1 MTKFQILKSIF
12 GYDTFR
18 EGQEPLIDS
27 ILSGRDVLGIMPT
40 GAGKSLCFQV
50 PALMQEGVTVVV
62 SPLISLMADQVKAL
76 NDAGVHAAYINSS
89 LTEGQISRA
98 MENARQGRYKIIYVA
113 PERLETASFL
123 SLPLYVKIDL
133 VAVDEAHC
141 ISQWGQNFRPSY
153 LKIVDFIERMPSRP
167 VIAAFTATATKLVKE
182 DILCI
187 LGLREPLVTV
197 TGYDRKNLFFS
208 VEKPQNKM
216 AALTAY
222 LRENAGKSGIVYC
235 STRKTVEEVYEKLL
249 AEGFPVTRYH
259 AGLPD
264 AERRQN
270 QEGFI
275 YDEQPLMVAT
285 NAFGMGIDK
294 SNVRFVIHY
303 NMPKDMESYYQEAG
317 RAGRDGLES
326 ECILYYGGQDVR
338 TNEFLIGKQNE
349 QEELDEMDRRAVMEK
364 EMERLRKMTYYC
376 FTSDCLRDY
385 ILKYFGEYGSVY
397 CGKCAN
403 CLTEFEEIDVTGE
416 AAVLFY
422 LVKTS
427 GNRYG
432 MSAIVDAAHGNNN
445 EKIRRFR
452 LQENP
457 YYGKLSKASIFRIR
471 QIVNELLIRGFFL
484 LTADEY
490 PVLKI
495 TAKAA
500 DWLENFDN
508 TERIVLKL
516 PKQQE
521 SASGSKEIRKK
532 SAKRGVADAARYP
545 ELFERLRALRMEL
558 AKKEHVPPYVV
569 FADKTLTEMSTYLP
583 DDREKMLQISGVGNH
598 KYGKYGEAFEKEIRE
613 YCREH
618 RIDTDDVIW

>member
-1 MTKFQILKSIF
+1 MTKSQILKSIF
-12 GYDTFR
+12 GYGTFR
-18 EGQEPLIDS
+18 EGQEALIDS

-98 MENARQGRYKIIYVA
+98 MENAQQGRYKIIYVA

-153 LKIVDFIERMPSRP
+153 LKIVDFIERMPRRP

-275 YDEQPLMVAT
+275 YDEQLLMVAT

-349 QEELDEMDRRAVMEK
+349 QEELDEVDRRAVMEK

-432 MSAIVDAAHGNNN
+432 MSAIVDAAHGSNN

-471 QIVNELLIRGFFL
+471 QIVNELLLRGFFL

-532 SAKRGVADAARYP
+532 SAKRGAADAARYP

>member
-1 MTKFQILKSIF
+1 MTKSQILKSIF

-18 EGQEPLIDS
+18 EGQEPLIES
-27 ILSGRDVLGIMPT
+27 ILSGRDALGIMPT

-50 PALMQEGVTVVV
+50 PALMLEGVTVVI

-123 SLPLYVKIDL
+123 SLPMYVKIGL

-153 LKIVDFIERMPSRP
+153 LKIVDFIERMPNRP

-182 DILCI
+182 DILNI
-187 LGLREPLVTV
+187 LGLREPFVMV

-208 VEKPQNKM
+208 VEKPQSKI

-222 LRENAGKSGIVYC
+222 LQENTGKSGIIYC
-235 STRKTVEEVYEKLL
+235 STRKTVEEVYEKLSE
-249 AEGFPVTRYH
+249 EGFPVTRYH
-259 AGLPD
+259 AGLAD
-264 AERRQN
+264 AERKQN
-270 QEGFI
+270 QERFI
-275 YDEQPLMVAT
+275 YDELPLMIAT

-317 RAGRDGLES
+317 RAGRDGLEA

-349 QEELDEMDRRAVMEK
+349 QEGLAETDRRAVMEK

-385 ILKYFGEYGSVY
+385 ILQYFGEYGFAR

-422 LVKTS
+422 LVKAS

-432 MSAIVDAAHGNNN
+432 MSAIVDAAHGSNN
-445 EKIRRFR
+445 EKIRKFR

-457 YYGKLSKASIFRIR
+457 YYGKLSKVSVFRLR
-471 QIVNELLIRGFFL
+471 QIVNELLLRGFFL

-500 DWLENFDN
+500 DWLEHFDN
-508 TERIVLKL
+508 TEQIMLKL

-521 SASGSKEIRKK
+521 SVLDSKEIRKK
-532 SAKRGVADAARYP
+532 SAKRGAVDAAKYP
-545 ELFERLRALRMEL
+545 DLFERLRALRMEL
-558 AKKEHVPPYVV
+558 AKKEHVPPYIV

-583 DDREKMLQISGVGNH
+583 DDREKMLQVSGVGNH
-598 KYGKYGEAFEKEIRE
+598 KYEKYGEAFERAIRE

-618 RIDTDDVIW
+618 RIDTDDVI

>member
-532 SAKRGVADAARYP
+532 SAKRGAADAARYP

>member
-532 SAKRGVADAARYP
+532 SAKRGAADAARYP

-569 FADKTLTEMSTYLP
+569 FADKTLTEKNCGL
-583 DDREKMLQISGVGNH
+583 
-598 KYGKYGEAFEKEIRE
+598 
-613 YCREH
+613 
-618 RIDTDDVIW
+618 

>member
-1 MTKFQILKSIF
+1 MTKSQILKSIF

-18 EGQEPLIDS
+18 EGQEALIDS

-62 SPLISLMADQVKAL
+62 SPLVSLMADQVKAL

-123 SLPLYVKIDL
+123 SLPMYVKIDL

-153 LKIVDFIERMPSRP
+153 LKIVDFIERMPRRP

-349 QEELDEMDRRAVMEK
+349 QEELDEVDRRAVMEK

-432 MSAIVDAAHGNNN
+432 MSAIVDAAHGSNN

-471 QIVNELLIRGFFL
+471 QIVNELLLRGFFL

-490 PVLKI
+490 PVLKV

-516 PKQQE
+516 PKQQK

-532 SAKRGVADAARYP
+532 SAKRGAADAARYP

>member
-1 MTKFQILKSIF
+1 M
-12 GYDTFR
+12 
-18 EGQEPLIDS
+18 
-27 ILSGRDVLGIMPT
+27 
-40 GAGKSLCFQV
+40 
-50 PALMQEGVTVVV
+50 
-62 SPLISLMADQVKAL
+62 
-76 NDAGVHAAYINSS
+76 
-89 LTEGQISRA
+89 
-98 MENARQGRYKIIYVA
+98 
-113 PERLETASFL
+113 
-123 SLPLYVKIDL
+123 
-133 VAVDEAHC
+133 
-141 ISQWGQNFRPSY
+141 
-153 LKIVDFIERMPSRP
+153 
-167 VIAAFTATATKLVKE
+167 
-182 DILCI
+182 
-187 LGLREPLVTV
+187 

-532 SAKRGVADAARYP
+532 SAKRGAADAARYP

>member
-500 DWLENFDN
+500 DWLANFDN

-532 SAKRGVADAARYP
+532 SAKRGAADAARYP

>member
-471 QIVNELLIRGFFL
+471 QIVYELLIRGFFL

-532 SAKRGVADAARYP
+532 SAKRGAADAARYP

>member
-1 MTKFQILKSIF
+1 MTKSQILKSIF
-12 GYDTFR
+12 GYDAFR

-50 PALMQEGVTVVV
+50 PALMLEGVTVVV
-62 SPLISLMADQVKAL
+62 SPLISLMADQVRAL

-153 LKIVDFIERMPSRP
+153 LKIVDFMKRMPARP

-187 LGLREPLVTV
+187 LGLREPFVTV

-208 VEKPQNKM
+208 VEKPQHKI
-216 AALTAY
+216 AALTSY
-222 LRENAGKSGIVYC
+222 LQENTGKSGIIYC
-235 STRKTVEEVYEKLL
+235 STRKTVEEVYEKLVE
-249 AEGFPVTRYH
+249 EGFPVTRYH

-264 AERRQN
+264 IERKQN
-270 QEGFI
+270 QDRFI
-275 YDEQPLMVAT
+275 YDELPLMIAT

-338 TNEFLIGKQNE
+338 TNEFLIGKQNG
-349 QEELDEMDRRAVMEK
+349 QEGIDEIDRRAVMEK

-385 ILKYFGEYGSVY
+385 ILKYFGEYGSAH

-432 MSAIVDAAHGNNN
+432 ISAMVDAAHGSSN
-445 EKIRRFR
+445 EKIRKFR

-457 YYGKLSKASIFRIR
+457 YYGKLSKVSTFRIR
-471 QIVNELLIRGFFL
+471 QIVNELLLRGFFL

-490 PVLKI
+490 PVLKM

-500 DWLENFDN
+500 DWLENFEGM
-508 TERIVLKL
+508 ERIVLKL

-521 SASGSKEIRKK
+521 NAAGSKESRKK
-532 SAKRGVADAARYP
+532 SAKRGAADAARYP
-545 ELFERLRALRMEL
+545 DLFERLRTLRMEL
-558 AKKEHVPPYVV
+558 AKKEHVPPYIV
-569 FADKTLTEMSTYLP
+569 FADKTLIEMSTYLP
-583 DDREKMLQISGVGNH
+583 DDGEKMLQISGVGNH
-598 KYGKYGEAFEKEIRE
+598 KYEKYGEAFEKEIRE

-618 RIDTDDVIW
+618 RIDTDATGW

>member
-18 EGQEPLIDS
+18 EGQEALIDS

-62 SPLISLMADQVKAL
+62 SPLVSLMADQVKAL

-123 SLPLYVKIDL
+123 SLPMYVKIDL

-153 LKIVDFIERMPSRP
+153 LKIVDFIERMPRRP

-349 QEELDEMDRRAVMEK
+349 QEELDEVDRRAVMEK

-432 MSAIVDAAHGNNN
+432 MSAIVDAAHGGNN

-532 SAKRGVADAARYP
+532 SAKRGAADAARYP

-569 FADKTLTEMSTYLP
+569 FADKTLTEMSTCLP